1 MTLKCLIIQMEKI
14 NDMFAK
20 IGNEQ
25 LDLPSAMVETI
36 RPPAV

>member
-14 NDMFAK
+14 NKMFAK
-20 IGNEQ
+20 IENEQ
-25 LDLPSAMVETI
+25 LDLPSVMAETI